1 MTAIRDKS
9 IKRTVFSL
17 GQGGHLILNILDY
30 KEDCLLFKS
39 WKDLED
45 ILQGSLS
52 IFKVRQ

>member
-1 MTAIRDKS
+1 VTAIRDKS

-30 KEDCLLFKS
+30 KEDCLLFGS
-39 WKDLED
+39 WKNLED
-45 ILQGSLS
+45 ILQGSLI